1 MKNKQNNGFV
11 KNPLLYVLVV
21 VALVT
26 GFQYLMAGNSANQ
39 SQPINYTEL
48 VKEIKSG
55 NIKEANEQLTF
66 TYSVS
71 IRNCIEGSN
80 GIILAD
86 VDTNLQNGNYIC
98 TLECYDKHSSEFP
111 CTIKDSKVL
120 FKNSVLGGIIANNNL
135 DDVELYILREANT
148 KEKNS

>member
-26 GFQYLMAGNSANQ
+26 GFQYLIAGNSANQ

-55 NIKEANEQLTF
+55 NIKDLSYQPNGSVVEISGTYKKSKKIKDKSGIQFF
-66 TYSVS
+66 TPVS
-71 IRNCIEGSN
+71 SINKFTS
-80 GIILAD
+80 IILPSDSTISELQQLASKNK
-86 VDTNLQNGNYIC
+86 TNKQ
-98 TLECYDKHSSEFP
+98 KKSF
-111 CTIKDSKVL
+111 SKL
-120 FKNSVLGGIIANNNL
+120 
-135 DDVELYILREANT
+135 
-148 KEKNS
+148 EKNQI